1 MIANVSMAFDSI
13 PTQLIQGPLVFRCHR
28 ITLGNLQW
36 AGFQMEGQHV
46 GKITPLSP
54 QATFLAYQTRM
65 LLQMRAQLTT
75 TARVGLSK
83 QLSMLRQSLLIPVMS
98 PSSNVVQSLAV
109 IGFAICSALRVG
121 SVATRQRPA

>member
-1 MIANVSMAFDSI
+1 
-13 PTQLIQGPLVFRCHR
+13 
-28 ITLGNLQW
+28 
-36 AGFQMEGQHV
+36 
-46 GKITPLSP
+46 
-54 QATFLAYQTRM
+54 M